1 MRYSRDQTHC
11 GSQTHVKCTQPGGT
25 LPVLELNFKHSCA
38 QCLYKQY
45 FREMLCRNISQNVSH
60 PLIPTIL
67 YAVWPASDL
76 SVSVD
81 TFPGLAWCTE
91 VKYHLNPFYKGA
103 DVFCT
108 WESLQFSVNFHTTV
122 ISTNWVLA
130 LFGTQQIQKPKKHK
144 SLNLSWSRLTGIM
157 INNSQASSSVYVSCP
172 SPTFNTRIAVLY

>member
-11 GSQTHVKCTQPGGT
+11 GSQTHVKCTQPGGM

-45 FREMLCRNISQNVSH
+45 FRDAVQKHFSKCESSLDTNCIVCFCGFAVASLWPECVSGH
-60 PLIPTIL
+60 GSR
-67 YAVWPASDL
+67 A
-76 SVSVD
+76 
-81 TFPGLAWCTE
+81 GKC
-91 VKYHLNPFYKGA
+91 HLNPFYKGA

-130 LFGTQQIQKPKKHK
+130 LFGTQQTQKPKKHK